1 MSISPSQARPDGRF
15 DELRTSPPV
24 YPQTT
29 HLSRGVNTALFLGSK
44 RDRIGRMESVKEILQ
59 KMSSPTAGELALVEK
74 AYNFAAEAHKSHV
87 RFSGEPYLVHL
98 VETAKGLAELGM
110 GAKTVVAGLLHDAIE
125 DAGVAPETIEKE
137 FGKEIRF
144 LVEGVTK
151 LGRLKYRGAERHLE
165 SLRKL
170 LVATGK
176 DARVLIIKLMDRL
189 HNMRTLKY
197 VPAEKRTRIAL
208 ETLEIYA
215 AIAHRLGM
223 GMVRRQLEDL
233 AFENAF
239 PKEFVETKQLLA
251 ERSKETFER
260 LEKMSRTL
268 RKEVAKEGMTGFH
281 SDYRVKGLYSLW
293 RKLERKGGDID
304 KIYDI
309 AALRVIV
316 KDVPDCY
323 QVLGIVNKL
332 WQPLPNKIKDYIAFP
347 KPNGYQSLH
356 TTVFSGDGGIVE
368 VQIRTEEMHKE
379 AEFGI
384 TAHVIYKDPSSAKA
398 AEGRGTSFDWIK
410 SLIPSFRKMTPIP
423 KTDKENDSKRAR
435 YGAQGGP
442 EWLEGLSEDLVNPDF
457 ETTLKTDI
465 FTARVFVFTPT
476 GDVVDLPSNSSSI
489 DFAYAIHSDIGDHVF
504 ASKVNG
510 KMVALDTPLNNGD
523 IVEIVTKK
531 SAAPKQKWLDFAKTT
546 LARRHI
552 RMAMEK
558 AAKEAAPRARKKL

>member
-1 MSISPSQARPDGRF
+1 
-15 DELRTSPPV
+15 
-24 YPQTT
+24 
-29 HLSRGVNTALFLGSK
+29 
-44 RDRIGRMESVKEILQ
+44 MESVKEILTR
-59 KMSSPTAGELALVEK
+59 MGAPTKEDLALVEK
-74 AYNFAAEAHKSHV
+74 AYNFAAEAHKSHM

-98 VETAKGLAELGM
+98 VETAKGLAGLGL
-110 GAKTVVAGLLHDAIE
+110 GAKTVAAGLLHDSVE
-125 DAGVAPETIEKE
+125 DANIKPETIEAE

-151 LGRLKYRGAERHLE
+151 LGRLKYRGAERHRE

-189 HNMRTLKY
+189 HNMRTLQH
-197 VPAEKRTRIAL
+197 VPKEKRERIAL

-239 PKEFVETKQLLA
+239 PTEFAETKRLLA

-268 RKEVAKEGMTGFH
+268 RKEIAKEGMTGFH

-316 KDVPDCY
+316 KDIPDCY
-323 QVLGIVNKL
+323 RVLGIVNNL

-368 VQIRTEEMHKE
+368 IQIRTEEMHKE

-384 TAHVIYKDPSSAKA
+384 TAHVVYKDSLSAKVSG
-398 AEGRGTSFDWIK
+398 GRGTSFDWIK
-410 SLIPSFRKMTPIP
+410 SLIPSFRKMTPAP
-423 KTDKENDSKRAR
+423 AEKTKDKPAPADESKRAR

-442 EWLEGLSEDLVNPDF
+442 EWLGDLTEDLEDPDF
-457 ETTLKTDI
+457 ETTLRTDV

-510 KMVALDTPLNNGD
+510 KMVALDTPLHNGD

-546 LARRHI
+546 MARRHI
-552 RMAMEK
+552 RQALEK
-558 AAKEAAPRARKKL
+558 AKKS

>member
-1 MSISPSQARPDGRF
+1 
-15 DELRTSPPV
+15 
-24 YPQTT
+24 
-29 HLSRGVNTALFLGSK
+29 
-44 RDRIGRMESVKEILQ
+44 MESVKEILT
-59 KMSSPTAGELALVEK
+59 KMGAPTKDDLALVEK
-74 AYNFAAEAHKSHV
+74 AYDFAAEAHKEHK

-98 VETAKGLAELGM
+98 VETAKGLAGLGM
-110 GAKTVVAGLLHDAIE
+110 GAKTVAAGLLHDCIE
-125 DAGVAPETIEKE
+125 DANIKPETIEAE

-151 LGRLKYRGAERHLE
+151 LGHLKYRGAERHRE

-189 HNMRTLKY
+189 HNMRTLRH

-281 SDYRVKGLYSLW
+281 SDYRVKGLYSMW
-293 RKLERKGGDID
+293 RKLQRKGGDID

-316 KDVPDCY
+316 KDIPDCY
-323 QVLGIVNKL
+323 RVLGLVNNL

-368 VQIRTEEMHKE
+368 VQIRTEEMHRE

-410 SLIPSFRKMTPIP
+410 SLIPSFRKMTPAP
-423 KTDKENDSKRAR
+423 AVNKKDQPADKAGDPKRAR

-442 EWLEGLSEDLVNPDF
+442 EWLEDLSEDSEDPDF

-558 AAKEAAPRARKKL
+558 AEKVAAPRAHKKL

>member
-1 MSISPSQARPDGRF
+1 
-15 DELRTSPPV
+15 
-24 YPQTT
+24 
-29 HLSRGVNTALFLGSK
+29 
-44 RDRIGRMESVKEILQ
+44 METVKDILQ
-59 KMSSPTAGELALVEK
+59 KMGAPTEEDLALVER
-74 AYNFAAEAHKSHV
+74 AYTFAAEAHKDHK

-98 VETAKGLAELGM
+98 VATAKNLAELGM
-110 GAKTVVAGLLHDAIE
+110 GAKTVAAGLLHDSIE
-125 DAGVAPETIEKE
+125 DVGVAPETIERE

-151 LGRLKYRGAERHLE
+151 LGRLKYRGAERHRE

-176 DARVLIIKLMDRL
+176 DARVLIIKLMDRM
-189 HNMRTLKY
+189 HNMQTLQF
-197 VPAEKRTRIAL
+197 VPPEKRVRIAL

-223 GMVRRQLEDL
+223 GVVRRELEDL
-233 AFENAF
+233 AFEHAF
-239 PKEFVETKQLLA
+239 PEEFAATKKLLA
-251 ERSKETFER
+251 GRAKETLER

-268 RKEVAKEGMTGFH
+268 RREVAKEGMTGFH

-293 RKLERKGGDID
+293 RKLKRKEGDLD

-309 AALRVIV
+309 AALRIIV
-316 KDVPDCY
+316 TDIPDCY
-323 QVLGIVNKL
+323 RVLGIVNNL

-368 VQIRTEEMHKE
+368 IQIRTADMHRE
-379 AEFGI
+379 AEYGI
-384 TAHVIYKDPSSAKA
+384 TAHVLYKEFPSAKA
-398 AEGRGTSFDWIK
+398 TEGHGRGTSFDWIK
-410 SLIPSFRKMTPIP
+410 SLIPSFRRSGAVQKTAEDP
-423 KTDKENDSKRAR
+423 KGEVKRAR

-442 EWLEGLSEDLVNPDF
+442 EWLSDLTEESEDPDF
-457 ETTLKTDI
+457 EMTLKTDI

-476 GDVVDLPSNSSSI
+476 GDVVDLPVSATPV

-504 ASKVNG
+504 GAKVNG
-510 KMVALDTPLNNGD
+510 KLVALDSLLHNGD
-523 IVEIVTKK
+523 IVEIQTKK
-531 SAAPKQKWLDFAKTT
+531 SALPKQKWLDFAKTT

-552 RMAMEK
+552 RFAIEK
-558 AAKEAAPRARKKL
+558 ETAAKSPQQRKK

>member
-1 MSISPSQARPDGRF
+1 
-15 DELRTSPPV
+15 
-24 YPQTT
+24 
-29 HLSRGVNTALFLGSK
+29 
-44 RDRIGRMESVKEILQ
+44 MESVKEILT
-59 KMSSPTAGELALVEK
+59 KMGAPTKEDFALVEK
-74 AYNFAAEAHKSHV
+74 AYHFAAEAHKDHK

-98 VETAKGLAELGM
+98 VETAKGLAGLGM
-110 GAKTVVAGLLHDAIE
+110 GAKTVAAGLLHDCIE
-125 DAGVAPETIEKE
+125 DVNVKPETLEAE

-151 LGRLKYRGAERHLE
+151 LGRLKYRGAERHRE

-189 HNMRTLKY
+189 HNMRTLRH
-197 VPAEKRTRIAL
+197 VPEEKRTRIAL

-223 GMVRRQLEDL
+223 GQVRRQLEDL

-239 PKEFVETKQLLA
+239 PKEFAETKKLLA

-268 RKEVAKEGMTGFH
+268 RKEIAKEGITGFH

-293 RKLERKGGDID
+293 RKLQRKGGEID

-316 KDVPDCY
+316 KDIPDCY
-323 QVLGIVNKL
+323 RVLGLVNNL

-368 VQIRTEEMHKE
+368 VQIRTEVMHRE

-384 TAHVIYKDPSSAKA
+384 TAHVIYKDPSAKA

-410 SLIPSFRKMTPIP
+410 SLIPSFRKMTPIQ
-423 KTDKENDSKRAR
+423 KTDKENESKRAR

-442 EWLEGLSEDLVNPDF
+442 EWLEDLSEDSEDPDF

-558 AAKEAAPRARKKL
+558 AEKVAAPRARKKL